1 VERLKFCSAKLN
13 APIAAETASIIFLIS
28 SRSGNLGRL
37 MLLSNIQST
46 PFSCKPRKLPDAEIC
61 RLSGSLLAGKW
72 SNVATYIHL
81 IVQKTFLW

>member
-1 VERLKFCSAKLN
+1 LFCLATSC
-13 APIAAETASIIFLIS
+13 
-28 SRSGNLGRL
+28 SGNLGRL

-72 SNVATYIHL
+72 SNVATYLHL
-81 IVQKTFLW
+81 IVQEAFMW